1 MFNVKPT
8 LFTPAL
14 LAVSLAS
21 AAVAAQEVVESN
33 ISTQYQDMRL
43 LKVADGL
50 SHPWAV
56 TFLSQGR
63 YLVTERSEG
72 MQLIVGGEITA
83 VEGVPE
89 FHASGQGGMLDVVTH
104 PDYQENG
111 WIYFTYAKGDG
122 SGTVPALARARLD
135 GNALIDVEELF
146 TSNTPTGPGRHYGG
160 RILFMPDGT
169 LLLTIGDRG
178 SEPMRSQDT
187 MDHSGTV
194 VRLNAD
200 GSVPDDNPLR
210 GKQGYAEEI
219 YSYGHRNIQGI
230 VLDSAGDVWVTEHG
244 PRGGDELN
252 RIEAGKNYG
261 WPLATLGRD
270 YRSEGPFPDAE
281 ARELSDMQGPVYE
294 FLPTL
299 APSGLAYVD
308 SEHFPN
314 WQGNLLAGG
323 LRAERILRVLLEEG
337 EVIHLEELLLQ
348 RIGRIRDVRQGPDGY
363 IYVLNDQA
371 DAALYRIEP
380 AN

>member
-1 MFNVKPT
+1 MFRSKPV
-8 LFTPAL
+8 LFAPAL

-21 AAVAAQEVVESN
+21 ASVFAQETVESN

-43 LKVADGL
+43 VKLTEGL
-50 SHPWAV
+50 SYPWAV
-56 TFLSQGR
+56 TFLSDGR
-63 YLVTERSEG
+63 YLVTERSDG
-72 MQLIVGGEITA
+72 MQLIDGGEKTQ
-83 VEGVPE
+83 VSGVPE
-89 FHASGQGGMLDVVTH
+89 FYSTNQGGMLDVVTH
-104 PDYQENG
+104 PDYADNG
-111 WIYFTYAKGDG
+111 WIYFTYSKGDE
-122 SGTVPALARARLD
+122 SSTVPALARARLE
-135 GNALIDVEELF
+135 GSELIDVEELF
-146 TSNTPTGPGRHYGG
+146 TSNTPTDPGRHYGG
-160 RILFMPDGT
+160 RILFLDDGT

-178 SEPMRSQDT
+178 SEPMRAQDT

-200 GSVPDDNPLR
+200 GSVPEDNPLR
-210 GKQGYAEEI
+210 GKEGYAEEI

-230 VLDSAGDVWVTEHG
+230 VLNSAGQVWVTEHG

-252 RIEAGKNYG
+252 LVEPGKNYG

-270 YRSEGPFPDAE
+270 YGSEGPFPDAE
-281 ARELSDMQGPVYE
+281 ARELDDMQGPVYE

-323 LRAERILRVLLEEG
+323 LSAERILRVLMEEG

-348 RIGRIRDVRQGPDGY
+348 RVGRIRDVRQGPDGH
-363 IYVLNDQA
+363 IYVLNDQS
-371 DAALYRIEP
+371 DAALFRIEP
-380 AN
+380 AD